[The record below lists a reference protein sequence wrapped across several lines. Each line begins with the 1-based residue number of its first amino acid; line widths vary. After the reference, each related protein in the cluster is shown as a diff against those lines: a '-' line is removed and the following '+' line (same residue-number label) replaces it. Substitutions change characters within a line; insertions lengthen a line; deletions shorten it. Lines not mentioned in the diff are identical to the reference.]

1 MCPESLAPTRSI
13 LVIVWHLQSDPTAR
27 YRDLGSD
34 TTTTAS
40 VRTDSSSDYSRQV
53 EPTTPAPDAD
63 PRPQVDRIT
72 DMLREAIL
80 FHEFAP
86 GEKLRA
92 VQLAERFCTSPTP
105 VRESLARLAGEGL
118 VTYSPQRGA
127 RVAELSQ
134 AEMVDVYEIRALLE
148 PLALRR
154 SLARATPD
162 WTVAIMTTHRGMEDA
177 LGHPFE
183 NMSAPEYATYE
194 RRHLAFH
201 KALLNNCG
209 SRWLLQF
216 TSLLA
221 EQSSRFRR
229 LSLDARGG
237 HTAVSAEHHA
247 ILRACQALD
256 PDAAVAALQA
266 HMTRTQTA
274 IRDMF
279 PS

>member
-1 MCPESLAPTRSI
+1 
-13 LVIVWHLQSDPTAR
+13 
-27 YRDLGSD
+27 
-34 TTTTAS
+34 
-40 VRTDSSSDYSRQV
+40 
-53 EPTTPAPDAD
+53 
-63 PRPQVDRIT
+63 
-72 DMLREAIL
+72 MLREAIL

-92 VQLAERFCTSPTP
+92 VQLAERFSTSPTP

-154 SLARATPD
+154 SLARATPE
-162 WTVAIMTTHRGMEDA
+162 WMEAVNTAHQAMADA
-177 LGHPFE
+177 LVRPFQD
-183 NMSAPEYATYE
+183 MSAAEYATYE

-201 KALLNNCG
+201 KALLDNCG
-209 SRWLLQF
+209 SRWLQQF

-237 HTAVSAEHHA
+237 HTAVSAEHQT
-247 ILRACQALD
+247 ILEACQALD
-256 PDAAVAALQA
+256 PDAASAAMQA
-266 HMTRTQTA
+266 HMTRTQNA
-274 IRDMF
+274 IAHVLPD
-279 PS
+279 

>member
-1 MCPESLAPTRSI
+1 MVLSPP
-13 LVIVWHLQSDPTAR
+13 DP
-27 YRDLGSD
+27 D
-34 TTTTAS
+34 
-40 VRTDSSSDYSRQV
+40 
-53 EPTTPAPDAD
+53 EAD
-63 PRPQVDRIT
+63 GRPRADRVT

-92 VQLAERFCTSPTP
+92 VQLAERFSTSPTP

-134 AEMVDVYEIRALLE
+134 AEMVDVYEMRALLE

-162 WTVAIMTTHRGMEDA
+162 WMAAVTAAHGAMESA
-177 LGHPFE
+177 LVRPFQD
-183 NMSAPEYATYE
+183 MSAAEYATYE

-201 KALLNNCG
+201 KALLAGCG
-209 SRWLLQF
+209 SRWLLRF

-229 LSLDARGG
+229 LSLEARGG
-237 HTAVSAEHHA
+237 HRAVTAEHQT
-247 ILRACQALD
+247 ILDACKALD
-256 PDAAVAALQA
+256 PDTASAAMQA
-266 HMTRTQTA
+266 HMIRTQNA
-274 IRDMF
+274 IAHML
-279 PS
+279 SG